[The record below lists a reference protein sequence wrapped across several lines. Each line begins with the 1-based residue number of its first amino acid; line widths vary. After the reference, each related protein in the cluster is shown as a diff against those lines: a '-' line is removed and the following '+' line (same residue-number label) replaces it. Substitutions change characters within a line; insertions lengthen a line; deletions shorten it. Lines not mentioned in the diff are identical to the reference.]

1 MAQINGRVQD
11 KGRLTVGEFG
21 KIVGINVNSVDTII
35 ND

>member
-11 KGRLTVGEFG
+11 KGRLMVGELS
-21 KIVGINVNSVDTII
+21 KVVGINVNSVDTII